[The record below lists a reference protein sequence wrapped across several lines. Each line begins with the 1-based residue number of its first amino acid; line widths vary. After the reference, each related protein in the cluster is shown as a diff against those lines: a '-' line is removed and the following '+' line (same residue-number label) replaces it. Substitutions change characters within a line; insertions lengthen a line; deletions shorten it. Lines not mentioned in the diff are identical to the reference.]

1 MIPPPLGRLK
11 MLDLSRQLPGPFCS
25 TLLADLGMDVLV
37 ITAPR
42 DPFGLGIP
50 FLARRKRS
58 MTLDLKTDAGRE
70 IFGRLV
76 DDADVLLEG
85 FRPGVMQRLGFDWER
100 LHARNPRLVYC
111 AISGYGQDGPYRDKV
126 GHDVNYLGYA
136 GVLEYAG
143 APDGPPMIP
152 PVQVAD
158 VGAGSLMA
166 AVGILSA
173 IVAREETGRGQL
185 VDISML
191 DGAAAWNVCHQ
202 TIHWASGVMP
212 QRGKEQLTGH
222 WPCYAVYETRDA
234 RFVTVGA
241 YEPHFWATLC
251 RHFGREDFVPEQF
264 TEARREEMFRFF
276 RAAFREKTLEQWM
289 AELGGKEICFGPV
302 LNIEEAY
309 ADPQLRHRGM
319 VVDVETPTG
328 RRSYIGS
335 PIKLSEMAPASSPT
349 LPVLGEHTDAVLR
362 ALGYGAGDIAALREQ
377 GVIG

>member
-1 MIPPPLGRLK
+1 MSSPPLGRLK

-76 DDADVLLEG
+76 DEADVLLEG

-136 GVLEYAG
+136 GVLEYSG

-173 IVAREETGRGQL
+173 IVARQETGRGQL

-202 TIHWASGVMP
+202 TIHWFSGVMP

-222 WPCYAVYETRDA
+222 WPCYARIRDA
-234 RFVTVGA
+234 R
-241 YEPHFWATLC
+241 
-251 RHFGREDFVPEQF
+251 
-264 TEARREEMFRFF
+264 
-276 RAAFREKTLEQWM
+276 RA
-289 AELGGKEICFGPV
+289 
-302 LNIEEAY
+302 
-309 ADPQLRHRGM
+309 LRHRRRLRAALLDHALPSLRSRGLRTGA
-319 VVDVETPTG
+319 VQPGAPGGDVPLLPGGVPREDARAVDGRARRQGDLLRAGPEHRGSLRRSAAAPPWHGRRHRDAGRPQKLHRLADQALRDARARARCCPCSASTPTRCCAASAMRPATS
-328 RRSYIGS
+328 RRS
-335 PIKLSEMAPASSPT
+335 AS
-349 LPVLGEHTDAVLR
+349 R
-362 ALGYGAGDIAALREQ
+362 A
-377 GVIG
+377 